1 MTCSRPRSRCFPR
14 CARPWRRDS
23 SWARSARWW
32 RARDRP
38 ACSWRPARTGPWTW
52 RCPCPARACAGR
64 WRGSP
69 DRWQARPSSPRRSD
83 SGVVNLISLEK
94 AAKAYAHRSLLNGV
108 SLGVSA
114 GDTIGVVGRNGA
126 GKSTLLGMLA
136 GQIAPDT
143 GRVAMAAGLRLGY
156 LPQGD
161 QLAGT
166 VGEIVFGPVNGPM
179 GGTSRGPMVRTAGGL
194 AVTGSAPD
202 PDGPRAPWEADPRAR
217 AIMAELL
224 PGIGV
229 EATAG
234 QLSGGERRRVAL
246 AALLVAERDVLLLDE
261 PTNHLDI
268 EAIDWLGRHLRD
280 RAGNEHCA
288 VIVVSHDR
296 WLLYAVCD
304 RTWEIDPGPVPSAQG
319 RYSADVLAPAERE
332 RSDAPAQRR
341 RRNLARK
348 ELAWLQRGARA
359 RTTKAKFRVEAANT
373 LIASEPPPRDSV
385 ELTRLATARLGKT
398 VIELEDVSVSVG
410 TGDRERSLLDQVT
423 WRLGPGDRVGIVG
436 VNGSGKTSLLNV
448 LAGGVDSGSASPGL
462 HADGTVIRGKTV
474 RLAHLSQELAE
485 LDPDQRVRAA
495 VEEIRLRIR
504 VGDREL
510 SAGQLLERLG
520 FTAERQRTRVGDLS
534 GGEQRRVQ
542 MLRLL
547 MDEPNVLLLDE
558 PTNDLDI
565 ETLTEFED
573 LLDDWPGTLVVVSH
587 DRYFLERVTEHVVAL
602 LGDGKLAFLGG
613 GVDEYLDR
621 VRAARAGDAPGGP
634 VPARAAAARAAAA
647 RAAAARTAAARTA
660 AARTA
665 AARTAAARTA
675 AAGAAAAGAPG
686 ASPVAGTEPPRT
698 SAAQERTARKELQRL
713 ERQLERLSAR
723 ETELTAQL
731 AANATDYEK
740 LTTLGADLKATQA
753 EKADL
758 EERWLTVAAELEQ

>member
-1 MTCSRPRSRCFPR
+1 V
-14 CARPWRRDS
+14 A
-23 SWARSARWW
+23 
-32 RARDRP
+32 
-38 ACSWRPARTGPWTW
+38 
-52 RCPCPARACAGR
+52 
-64 WRGSP
+64 
-69 DRWQARPSSPRRSD
+69 
-83 SGVVNLISLEK
+83 NLISLEK
-94 AAKAYAHRSLLNGV
+94 ATKAYAHRHLLDGV

-114 GDTIGVVGRNGA
+114 GDRIGVVGRNGA
-126 GKSTLLGMLA
+126 GKSTLLGLLA
-136 GQIAPDT
+136 GRVAPDT

-156 LPQGD
+156 LPQDD

-166 VGEIVFGPVNGPM
+166 VGEIVFGPMGAPM
-179 GGTSRGPMVRTAGGL
+179 GGTAGGL
-194 AVTGSAPD
+194 AVPGSALEPAGPD
-202 PDGPRAPWEADPRAR
+202 IPRAPWEADPRAR
-217 AIMAELL
+217 AVMAELL

-229 EATAG
+229 EAQAG
-234 QLSGGERRRVAL
+234 RLSGGERRRVAL
-246 AALLVAERDVLLLDE
+246 AALLVAERDVLFLDE

-280 RAGNEHCA
+280 RAEDRRCA

-296 WLLYAVCD
+296 WLLDTVCE
-304 RTWEIDPGPVPSAQG
+304 RTWEVDRGQVHSAEG
-319 RYSADVLAPAERE
+319 GYSAYVLAQAERE
-332 RSDAPAQRR
+332 RGEEAAERR

-359 RTTKAKFRVEAANT
+359 RTTKAKFRVEAANA

-398 VIELEDVSVSVG
+398 VIELEDVSVWVG
-410 TGDRERSLLDQVT
+410 ASGRERVLLDQVT

-436 VNGSGKTSLLNV
+436 VNGSGKTSLLTV
-448 LAGGVDSGSASPGL
+448 LAGELVPGLAGPGL

-485 LDPDQRVRAA
+485 LDPDQRVREA

-520 FTAERQRTRVGDLS
+520 FTAERQWTRVGDLS
-534 GGEQRRVQ
+534 GGERRRVQ

-547 MDEPNVLLLDE
+547 MDEPNVFLLDE

-573 LLDDWPGTLVVVSH
+573 LLDGWPGTLVVVSH
-587 DRYFLERVTEHVVAL
+587 DRYFLERATEHVVAL

-621 VRAARAGDAPGGP
+621 VRAARDAPASTGP
-634 VPARAAAARAAAA
+634 ATPA
-647 RAAAARTAAARTA
+647 
-660 AARTA
+660 
-665 AARTAAARTA
+665 
-675 AAGAAAAGAPG
+675 
-686 ASPVAGTEPPRT
+686 PRS
-698 SAAQERTARKELQRL
+698 SAADDRTARKELQRL
-713 ERQLERLSAR
+713 ERQLERLATR

-731 AANATDYEK
+731 AANATDYEM
-740 LTTLGADLKATQA
+740 LTSLGADLKATQA

-758 EERWLTVAAELEQ
+758 EERWLTVAAELET

>member
-1 MTCSRPRSRCFPR
+1 M
-14 CARPWRRDS
+14 
-23 SWARSARWW
+23 
-32 RARDRP
+32 
-38 ACSWRPARTGPWTW
+38 
-52 RCPCPARACAGR
+52 
-64 WRGSP
+64 
-69 DRWQARPSSPRRSD
+69 
-83 SGVVNLISLEK
+83 VNLISLEK
-94 AAKAYAHRSLLNGV
+94 AAKAYAHRTLLNGV

-114 GDTIGVVGRNGA
+114 EDRIGMVGRNGA

-136 GQIAPDT
+136 GRVAPDT
-143 GRVAMAAGLRLGY
+143 GRVAMASGLRLGY
-156 LPQGD
+156 LPQAD

-166 VGEIVFGPVNGPM
+166 VGEIVFGPT
-179 GGTSRGPMVRTAGGL
+179 GGSVGGW
-194 AVTGSAPD
+194 AAAGSAAESAGPEI
-202 PDGPRAPWEADPRAR
+202 PRAPWEADPRAR

-229 EATAG
+229 DAAAG

-246 AALLVAERDVLLLDE
+246 AGLLVAERDVLLLDE

-268 EAIDWLGRHLRD
+268 EAIDWLGAHLRD
-280 RAGNEHCA
+280 RGCA

-296 WLLYAVCD
+296 WLLDTVCE
-304 RTWEIDPGPVPSAQG
+304 RTWEVDRGQVHSG
-319 RYSADVLAPAERE
+319 EGGYSAYVLAQAERE
-332 RSDAPAQRR
+332 RSEDAAERR

-359 RTTKAKFRVEAANT
+359 RTTKAKFRVEAANM

-410 TGDRERSLLDQVT
+410 AGDRERTLLDQVT

-436 VNGSGKTSLLNV
+436 VNGSGKTSLLTV
-448 LAGGVDSGSASPGL
+448 LAGGGLAGGGLAGGGLAGGGPAGGGPAGAGPAGAGPAGAGPAGRGLAGEADSGSASPGL
-462 HADGTVIRGKTV
+462 RADGTVIRGKTV

-485 LDPDQRVRAA
+485 LDPDQRVREA

-534 GGEQRRVQ
+534 GGERRRVQ

-573 LLDDWPGTLVVVSH
+573 LLDGWPGTLVAVSH

-613 GVDEYLDR
+613 GVDEYLHR
-621 VRAARAGDAPGGP
+621 IRAARAGLGP
-634 VPARAAAARAAAA
+634 RGSVPARAAPAGAAPAGAAPARAARA
-647 RAAAARTAAARTA
+647 RAAPGGAP
-660 AARTA
+660 
-665 AARTAAARTA
+665 
-675 AAGAAAAGAPG
+675 AGAAGTGAPSG
-686 ASPVAGTEPPRT
+686 SPVAGTEPPRT

-713 ERQLERLSAR
+713 ERQLKRLSAR
-723 ETELTAQL
+723 ETELTVQL

-758 EERWLTVAAELEQ
+758 EDRWLTVASELE

>member
-1 MTCSRPRSRCFPR
+1 M
-14 CARPWRRDS
+14 
-23 SWARSARWW
+23 
-32 RARDRP
+32 
-38 ACSWRPARTGPWTW
+38 
-52 RCPCPARACAGR
+52 
-64 WRGSP
+64 
-69 DRWQARPSSPRRSD
+69 
-83 SGVVNLISLEK
+83 VNLISLEK
-94 AAKAYAHRSLLNGV
+94 AAKAYAHRSLLDGV

-114 GDTIGVVGRNGA
+114 GDRIGVVGRNGA
-126 GKSTLLGMLA
+126 GKSTLLRMLA
-136 GQIAPDT
+136 GRVAPDT
-143 GRVAMAAGLRLGY
+143 GRVATASGLRLGY
-156 LPQGD
+156 LPQAD

-166 VGEIVFGPVNGPM
+166 VGEIVFGPM
-179 GGTSRGPMVRTAGGL
+179 GGTAGRFAIGP
-194 AVTGSAPD
+194 AVAGSAVELDGPD
-202 PDGPRAPWEADPRAR
+202 IPRAPWEADPRAR

-229 EATAG
+229 DAQAG

-246 AALLVAERDVLLLDE
+246 AALLVAEQDVLLLDE

-296 WLLYAVCD
+296 WLLDIVCE
-304 RTWEIDPGPVPSAQG
+304 RTWEIDRGQVHSAEG
-319 RYSADVLAPAERE
+319 GYSAYVLAQAERE
-332 RSDAPAQRR
+332 RSEDAAERR

-436 VNGSGKTSLLNV
+436 VNGSGKTSLLTV
-448 LAGGVDSGSASPGL
+448 LAAGVDSGSASPGL

-613 GVDEYLDR
+613 GVDEYLFR
-621 VRAARAGDAPGGP
+621 VRAARAGGAPGGP
-634 VPARAAAARAAAA
+634 LPARAAAARAAPARAAAA
-647 RAAAARTAAARTA
+647 RAAAARTAAP
-660 AARTA
+660 
-665 AARTAAARTA
+665 
-675 AAGAAAAGAPG
+675 GAPG

-758 EERWLTVAAELEQ
+758 EDRWLTVAADLEQ